1 MNDLK
6 AKDGDLIRIASL
18 TKAFQN
24 GPERISVLRDV
35 NLRVDRGEMVAIMG
49 PSGSGKSTLLFI
61 LGLFL
66 SPTEGTYLFSGE
78 DVLKLDRSSQATFRR
93 DHVGF
98 VFQTA
103 DLLENSTVYENLE
116 YPLIYAKVRRK
127 ERRARVLEAL
137 ARVKLDHRIRH
148 PSNRLS
154 GGERQRAAIARAL
167 VNRPRLVLADEPTG
181 QLDQDNSQAIMDHL
195 RDITADRSTTVIV
208 VTHDSAIAARCSR
221 THRLEA
227 GVLNDG

>member
-1 MNDLK
+1 MSDLR
-6 AKDGDLIRIASL
+6 AKDGDLIRIARL
-18 TKAFQN
+18 TKVFQN

-35 NLRVDRGEMVAIMG
+35 NLRVNRGKMVAIMG

-78 DVLKLDRSSQATFRR
+78 DVLRLDRSSQAAFRR
-93 DHVGF
+93 SRVGF

-103 DLLENSTVYENLE
+103 DLIENSTVYENLE
-116 YPLIYAKVRRK
+116 YPLMYANVRRR
-127 ERRARVLEAL
+127 ERRGLIMEAL
-137 ARVKLDHRIRH
+137 ARVKLDHRVRH

-167 VNRPRLVLADEPTG
+167 VNRPELVLADEPTG
-181 QLDQDNSQAIMDHL
+181 QLDQDNSQAVMDHL
-195 RDITADRSTTVIV
+195 GDIVTDGSTTVIV
-208 VTHDSAIAARCSR
+208 VTHDPAIAARCSR
-221 THRLEA
+221 VHHLEA
-227 GVLNDG
+227 GVLHDG